1 MSDQPLEAGTTGAA
15 ADRPEPHLFDFP
27 AAVTNL
33 IEQVQR
39 NRRLVMAGASAFVF
53 LLLVLA
59 ISRALYGSN
68 AFAYD
73 FHAYYDAVQRL
84 IATGSPYQP
93 ERTLSGPFKAGPYG
107 LYLYSPVPAVVLLAL
122 ANLPVSTAAIVYLA
136 ARLVMLVAMCAIM
149 PISRAA
155 RLAVLG
161 VACLSAPVIQDLNL
175 GNASLVVT
183 FFAVVAW
190 RFLDRPAGAASI
202 AASISIRP
210 TMALFVLWWL
220 VRGRLRMVAAT
231 IGAALVLFALTLP
244 FVGIGGWLD
253 YVRVIGNLT
262 EFERIYRNF
271 ALGALVGH
279 AGAPSWLAELAL
291 YAGYAVGVGAV
302 VLSLRRDRELSFVV
316 TLGAT
321 LLLSPLLW
329 DHYLTN
335 ILVPAAFMAG
345 RGRWWALIL
354 PLLCWLP
361 QELLAFIAIAGTLVP
376 FAAPDRGEPV
386 RTVLDRLPMWRR
398 RQPAPA

>member
-1 MSDQPLEAGTTGAA
+1 
-15 ADRPEPHLFDFP
+15 
-27 AAVTNL
+27 
-33 IEQVQR
+33 
-39 NRRLVMAGASAFVF
+39 
-53 LLLVLA
+53 
-59 ISRALYGSN
+59 
-68 AFAYD
+68 
-73 FHAYYDAVQRL
+73 
-84 IATGSPYQP
+84 
-93 ERTLSGPFKAGPYG
+93 
-107 LYLYSPVPAVVLLAL
+107 
-122 ANLPVSTAAIVYLA
+122 
-136 ARLVMLVAMCAIM
+136 MCAIM
-149 PISRAA
+149 PISRTA

-220 VRGRLRMVAAT
+220 VRGRLRVVAWT
-231 IGAALVLFALTLP
+231 IGFALVLFALTLP
-244 FVGIGGWLD
+244 FVGIAGWLD

-279 AGAPSWLAELAL
+279 AGAPSWLAQLAL

-302 VLSLRRDRELSFVV
+302 LLSLRRDRELSFVV

-386 RTVLDRLPMWRR
+386 RTILDRFPMWR